1 MELNLSYMSIS
12 DLLEKA
18 AEKNELIY
26 VRERQRCLGKTTA
39 LIQFAR
45 ENNSPILTNRA
56 MANHYKELH
65 PDLTF
70 IGYWKGIELSAYEN
84 LVCDE
89 LVPFEVAKELHESGH
104 LLTGFVRK
112 PFPGEKSFSSAKRST
127 SFIHDDESILTFR
140 KIEQPFLQIE
150 VDDVDSAP
158 RIFYKGEKIEGI
170 INADF
175 SYLTNTELIN
185 PTHIDIEYVDEDS
198 KFGTKAIVHNR
209 HLVSERR
216 LSTGEKLHGSSL

>member
-12 DLLEKA
+12 ELLEKA
-18 AEKNELIY
+18 AENNEIIY
-26 VRERQRCLGKTTA
+26 TRSNQRLLGKTTA

-56 MANHYKELH
+56 MANHYKGLH

-104 LLTGFVRK
+104 LLTGFVLK
-112 PFPGEKSFSSAKRST
+112 PFPGEKSFSSAG
-127 SFIHDDESILTFR
+127 FIYDDESILTFR
-140 KIEQPFLQIE
+140 KIEPPLLQIE
-150 VDDVDSAP
+150 LDDIDSAP

-175 SYLTNTELIN
+175 SFLTNTELNN